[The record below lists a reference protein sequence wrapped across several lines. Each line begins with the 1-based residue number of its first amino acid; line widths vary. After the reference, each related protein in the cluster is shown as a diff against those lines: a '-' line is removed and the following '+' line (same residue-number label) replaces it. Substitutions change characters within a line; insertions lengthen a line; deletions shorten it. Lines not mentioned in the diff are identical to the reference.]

1 MINRKQAQQRIL
13 KFAKKYEGKSI
24 EVSKLNNR
32 DLYDLILTETYLGI
46 DALLGYGADVNMIL
60 DRAIEKAEQH
70 KRDKFIQYVAE
81 NGNSVTQII

>member
-1 MINRKQAQQRIL
+1 MINRKQAQKRIL
-13 KFAKKYEGKSI
+13 KFAKKYEGQTI
-24 EVSKLNNR
+24 DIGKLDNS

-70 KRDKFIQYVAE
+70 KRDNFIQYVAE